1 LRVLRDRFK
10 LSYLFVSSELSAV
23 KQLAHP
29 LTVMFGSANIGWGG
43 REEVVSHPRHDYVR
57 RRWPRRRD
65 GIRLVASA
73 QLIRLIRGCGRPVA
87 IVVLMVVPVVAGCSA
102 GTGTMPAAGGKSEVG
117 TTCDINPQDPATLQS
132 GGELRLPLAEFP
144 SNFNTLNIDGNDPDA
159 AAVMKATMPRAFRIG
174 PNGSTTV
181 NTDYFTSIEL
191 TSTAPQVV
199 TYTIN
204 PKAVWSDG
212 TPITWQDIASQV
224 HALSGVD
231 RTFAIAGPSGA
242 DRVASVT
249 RGADDRQ
256 AIVTFAKPYAEWRG
270 MFAGNSMLLPQS
282 MTTTPEAFNTGQ
294 LDHPGPSAG
303 PFIAS
308 EVDRA
313 KQWIMLTRNPKWW
326 GKPPLLDSI
335 MYLVLDEAARPPA
348 LQNNTIDATIV
359 GTLDQLTI
367 ARRTKGI
374 SIRRAPAPNWYHFTF
389 NGAPG
394 AILADKL
401 LRLAVA
407 KGIDRQTIVEVT
419 EHGLTDN
426 PVPLNNHIYVAGQE
440 GYQDN
445 SGVVAYDPDKA
456 KRELDALGW
465 KLNGQFRQKDGRQ
478 LVISDL
484 FYDEPSS
491 RQAAVI
497 TQHSLAQIG
506 VKLELHAK
514 TGADFF
520 TNYINVGAFDIAE
533 FGWVGDAFP
542 LSTLTPIYTSDGDS
556 NFGKIGS
563 RQIDAEI
570 EETLEEL
577 DPRKARAL
585 ANEVDKLIWAE
596 AFSLPLT
603 QSAGVVAVRST
614 LANFGA
620 TGLADL
626 DYTTIGFMR
635 T

>member
-1 LRVLRDRFK
+1 M
-10 LSYLFVSSELSAV
+10 
-23 KQLAHP
+23 P
-29 LTVMFGSANIGWGG
+29 
-43 REEVVSHPRHDYVR
+43 
-57 RRWPRRRD
+57 
-65 GIRLVASA
+65 
-73 QLIRLIRGCGRPVA
+73 
-87 IVVLMVVPVVAGCSA
+87 SA
-102 GTGTMPAAGGKSEVG
+102 GGNSEVG
-117 TTCDINPQDPATLQS
+117 TTCDINPQDPATLQN
-132 GGELRLPLAEFP
+132 GGDLRLPLAEFP
-144 SNFNTLNIDGNDPDA
+144 ANFNTLNIDGNDPDA
-159 AAVMKATMPRAFRIG
+159 AAVMKPTMPRAFIIG
-174 PNGSTTV
+174 PDGSTTV

-212 TPITWQDIASQV
+212 TPITSQDIANQI
-224 HALSGVD
+224 HALSGAD
-231 RTFAIAGPSGA
+231 KTFAIVGPNGA

-249 RGADDRQ
+249 RGVDDRQ

-270 MFAGNSMLLPQS
+270 MFAGNSMLLPAN
-282 MTTTPEAFNTGQ
+282 MTATPEAFNAGQ
-294 LDHPGPSAG
+294 LEHPGPSAG
-303 PFIAS
+303 PFI
-308 EVDRA
+308 VTGLDRT
-313 KQWIMLTRNPKWW
+313 KQRIVLTRNPKWW

-335 MYLVLDEAARPPA
+335 TYLALDETARSPA
-348 LQNNTIDATIV
+348 LQDNTIDAAIV
-359 GTLDQLTI
+359 GTLDQLTT

-374 SIRRAPAPNWYHFTF
+374 SIRRAPAPSWYHFTF

-394 AILADKL
+394 SILADQA
-401 LRLAVA
+401 LRLTVA
-407 KGIDRQTIVEVT
+407 KGIDRRTIAKVT
-419 EHGLTDN
+419 EHGLTNN

-445 SGVVAYDPDKA
+445 SAIVAYDPETA

-465 KLNGQFRQKDGRQ
+465 KLNGPVREKDGRQ
-478 LVISDL
+478 LVITDL

-491 RQAAVI
+491 RQTALI
-497 TQHSLAQIG
+497 TQQSLAQIG
-506 VKLELHAK
+506 VKVELRPKA
-514 TGADFF
+514 GSDFF
-520 TNYINVGAFDIAE
+520 SNYINVGDFDIAQ

-542 LSTLTPIYTSDGDS
+542 LSALTTIYTSDGQS

-563 RQIDAEI
+563 RQIDTKI

-596 AFSLPLT
+596 GFSLPLT

-620 TGLADL
+620 TGIADP